1 MVNLEKLVYPL
12 FVKDG
17 FGIREEIPSMPGI
30 HRFSSDELLKEIE
43 ELKSIGISN
52 ILLFGIADEKD
63 NEASGAYKSGNVIEN
78 AILLIKNN
86 FPTLTVMTDVCLCA
100 YTLSGH
106 CAILKPGY
114 SEDVDNE
121 FIDLDKSLSVLS
133 KIALSHAKA
142 GADYVAPSAV
152 LKGQVGTIRNTL
164 NKNGYIN
171 TKIMGYSA
179 KFASSFYGPFRD
191 AALSAPKFGNRNG
204 YQLDFAKTK
213 PALEKIESD
222 LKEGADIVMVKPA
235 LGYLDIIKEAKNT
248 FKHPLAAYNVSGEYA
263 MVKSG
268 AQSGW
273 WDEKKMV
280 YEIISAIKR
289 TGADIIITYHAR
301 DIARWQKGHT
311 KWQKKSVTKK
321 ILNY

>member
-1 MVNLEKLVYPL
+1 
-12 FVKDG
+12 
-17 FGIREEIPSMPGI
+17 
-30 HRFSSDELLKEIE
+30 
-43 ELKSIGISN
+43 
-52 ILLFGIADEKD
+52 
-63 NEASGAYKSGNVIEN
+63 
-78 AILLIKNN
+78 
-86 FPTLTVMTDVCLCA
+86 
-100 YTLSGH
+100 
-106 CAILKPGY
+106 
-114 SEDVDNE
+114 
-121 FIDLDKSLSVLS
+121 
-133 KIALSHAKA
+133 
-142 GADYVAPSAV
+142 
-152 LKGQVGTIRNTL
+152 
-164 NKNGYIN
+164 
-171 TKIMGYSA
+171 MGYSA